1 MDNAS
6 NMDTF
11 VDELAEQIP
20 TFPGQEH
27 QLRCLAHII
36 NLIAKV
42 MSIFTFI

>member
-11 VDELAEQIP
+11 IDALGRKIPGLPVDAR
-20 TFPGQEH
+20 
-27 QLRCLAHII
+27 LRCLAHIV

-42 MSIFTFI
+42 Y